1 LLEDKLQQFRAVS
14 IITGRRPI
22 LLRKVLCGMAASA
35 LLALLPVVAVAQ
47 NSAAQPVDP
56 SRQVAQLRQK
66 YEGLTPQQIEAQGF
80 VAEGPCVPSPHGA
93 GAMGIHAINRQ
104 LYQAQFPKGKMDP
117 ENPPVLLLDENSN
130 VIGVEWEAK
139 DVGQGQMKMFGQ
151 TIELQS
157 GHPGVPEPHYMLHIY
172 FKPGGKVLFG
182 TNDQTAF
189 DPEGL
194 CPEMSAHATASS
206 TATVS
211 ASASST
217 ATSNASATSSA
228 SALTQTGGMSPM
240 FVLGAGALVLL
251 LAGGLM
257 AATLVRRS

>member
-1 LLEDKLQQFRAVS
+1 M
-14 IITGRRPI
+14 
-22 LLRKVLCGMAASA
+22 LLRKVLYGMAASA
-35 LLALLPVVAVAQ
+35 LLALLPAVAVAQ
-47 NSAAQPVDP
+47 NSTAQPVDP
-56 SRQVAQLRQK
+56 PQQVAQLRQK
-66 YEGLTPQQIEAQGF
+66 YEGLTPQQIEAQGY

-104 LYQAQFPKGKMDP
+104 LYQAQFPKGEMDP
-117 ENPPVLLLDENSN
+117 ENPPVLLLGHNDQ

-139 DVGQGQMKMFGQ
+139 DVGQGPMKMFGQ

-189 DPEGL
+189 DPEGA
-194 CPEMSAHATASS
+194 CPEMSANAMASGM
-206 TATVS
+206 
-211 ASASST
+211 ASGM
-217 ATSNASATSSA
+217 ASATSSA
-228 SALTQTGGMSPM
+228 SATATSAATASPTVTATPAALTDTGGMALTTGM
-240 FVLGAGALVLL
+240 AAGALVLL